1 MGSRGSLRVSNLR
14 GPVDGPSALLFH
26 PCIRPSSSLFLE
38 SWGQYLTDI
47 LLV

>member
-14 GPVDGPSALLFH
+14 GPVDGPSALLCH
-26 PCIRPSSSLFLE
+26 PCVRPSLSLE

-47 LLV
+47 MLV